1 MRPRK
6 FAKLIRAESGA
17 VALEFA
23 IVSMAM
29 VLVSLG
35 VVEFGRALEVRNQL
49 TFLADKAARQILN
62 DSSVTD
68 AEVEADIRAK
78 FDGPNPQLLEVVVE
92 QDLVT
97 DSDGAKYRN
106 VEVSYPFTLLIP
118 QLSTSTITLTATE
131 RVPET

>member
-62 DSSVTD
+62 DSSVTN